1 MVWYDWILIAPI
13 VLGVVMGYRM
23 GLIKNVLYIVL
34 VAITMIIGGL
44 LSQMIVDA
52 IGLELESDGLVT
64 VIGYGILLI
73 AGFLGVQLFS
83 GVVQMIIS
91 KLTFGIGDKVNAVGG
106 LASGLVLG
114 FLVTT
119 IIVNITAR
127 WTYTPDE
134 EEDGRLEI
142 SEEAI
147 SKMFENSIKDT
158 SREAADKILRES
170 LMVGVVID
178 VKNLLGGQF
187 LGIIP
192 GEFSDTVD
200 IADER
205 RAPDYFTSFVAQ
217 ALIK

>member
-1 MVWYDWILIAPI
+1 MVWYDWLLIAPI
-13 VLGVVMGYRM
+13 VLGVVLGYRM

-34 VAITMIIGGL
+34 VAVTMIIGGF
-44 LSQMIVDA
+44 LSQKIVDA
-52 IGLELESDGLVT
+52 IGLELESAGLVT

-73 AGFLGVQLFS
+73 AGFLSVQLFS
-83 GVVQMIIS
+83 GTVEMIMN
-91 KLTFGIGDKVNAVGG
+91 KLTFGIGDKVNSIGG

-114 FLVTT
+114 FLITT
-119 IIVNITAR
+119 IIVNMTAR

-158 SREAADKILRES
+158 SREAADKIIRES

-192 GEFSDTVD
+192 GEFSDTLD

-205 RAPDYFTSFVAQ
+205 RAND
-217 ALIK
+217 

>member
-1 MVWYDWILIAPI
+1 MVWYDWLLIAPI
-13 VLGVVMGYRM
+13 VLGVILGYRM
-23 GLIKNVLYIVL
+23 GLIKNLLYIVL
-34 VAITMIIGGL
+34 VAIAMVIGGF

-52 IGLELESDGLVT
+52 MGLELESDGLVT

-73 AGFLGVQLFS
+73 AGFLAVQLFS
-83 GVVQMIIS
+83 GTIEMIMN
-91 KLTFGIGDKVNAVGG
+91 KLTFGIGDKVNSIGG

-158 SREAADKILRES
+158 SREAADKIIRES
-170 LMVGVVID
+170 IMVGVVID

-192 GEFSDTVD
+192 GEFSDTLD

-205 RAPDYFTSFVAQ
+205 RSTD
-217 ALIK
+217 

>member
-1 MVWYDWILIAPI
+1 MVWYDWILLAPI
-13 VLGVVMGYRM
+13 VLGVILGYRM
-23 GLIKNVLYIVL
+23 GLIKNILYIIL
-34 VAITMIIGGL
+34 VAITMVIGGL

-73 AGFLGVQLFS
+73 AGFLSVQLFS
-83 GVVQMIIS
+83 GTIELIIN
-91 KLTFGIGDKVNAVGG
+91 KLTFGIGNKVNSIGG

-119 IIVNITAR
+119 ILVNITAR

-147 SKMFENSIKDT
+147 AKMFENSIKDT
-158 SREAADKILRES
+158 SREAADKIIRES
-170 LMVGVVID
+170 IMVGVVID

-187 LGIIP
+187 LGVIP
-192 GEFSDTVD
+192 GEFSDTLD

-205 RAPDYFTSFVAQ
+205 RSSD
-217 ALIK
+217 

>member
-1 MVWYDWILIAPI
+1 MVWYDWLLIAPI
-13 VLGVVMGYRM
+13 VLGVILGYRM
-23 GLIKNVLYIVL
+23 GLIKNLLYIVL
-34 VAITMIIGGL
+34 VAIAMVIGGF

-73 AGFLGVQLFS
+73 AGFLAVQLFS
-83 GVVQMIIS
+83 GTIEMIMN
-91 KLTFGIGDKVNAVGG
+91 KLTFGIGDKVNSIGG

-158 SREAADKILRES
+158 SREAADKIIRES
-170 LMVGVVID
+170 IMVGVVID

-192 GEFSDTVD
+192 GEFSDTLD

-205 RAPDYFTSFVAQ
+205 RSTD
-217 ALIK
+217 

>member
-1 MVWYDWILIAPI
+1 MVWYDWILIAHI
-13 VLGVVMGYRM
+13 VLVVVMGYRR
-23 GLIKNVLYIVL
+23 GLINNVLYIVL

-192 GEFSDTVD
+192 GEFSDTLD

-205 RAPDYFTSFVAQ
+205 RATD
-217 ALIK
+217 

>member
-1 MVWYDWILIAPI
+1 MVWYDWILLAPI
-13 VLGVVMGYRM
+13 VLGVILGYRM
-23 GLIKNVLYIVL
+23 GLIKNILYIIL
-34 VAITMIIGGL
+34 VAITMVIGGL

-73 AGFLGVQLFS
+73 AGFLSVQLFS
-83 GVVQMIIS
+83 GTIELIIN
-91 KLTFGIGDKVNAVGG
+91 KLTFGIGNKVNSIGG

-119 IIVNITAR
+119 ILVNITAR

-158 SREAADKILRES
+158 SREAADKIIRES
-170 LMVGVVID
+170 IMVGVVID

-192 GEFSDTVD
+192 GEFSDTLD

-205 RAPDYFTSFVAQ
+205 RSTD
-217 ALIK
+217 

>member
-1 MVWYDWILIAPI
+1 MVWYDWLLIAPI
-13 VLGVVMGYRM
+13 VLGVILGYRM
-23 GLIKNVLYIVL
+23 GLIKNLLYIVL
-34 VAITMIIGGL
+34 VAIAMVIGGF

-73 AGFLGVQLFS
+73 AGFLAVQLFS
-83 GVVQMIIS
+83 GTIELIIN
-91 KLTFGIGDKVNAVGG
+91 KLTFGIGNKVNSIGG

-119 IIVNITAR
+119 ILVNITAR

-158 SREAADKILRES
+158 SREAADKIVRES

-192 GEFSDTVD
+192 GEFSDTLD

-205 RAPDYFTSFVAQ
+205 RSND
-217 ALIK
+217 

>member
-44 LSQMIVDA
+44 LSRMIVDA

-192 GEFSDTVD
+192 GEFSDTLD

-205 RAPDYFTSFVAQ
+205 RATD
-217 ALIK
+217 

>member
-13 VLGVVMGYRM
+13 VLGVVLGYRM
-23 GLIKNVLYIVL
+23 GLIKNILYIVL
-34 VAITMIIGGL
+34 VAITMVIGGL

-91 KLTFGIGDKVNAVGG
+91 KLTFGIGDKINSIGG

-127 WTYTPDE
+127 WTYTPNE

-158 SREAADKILRES
+158 SREAADKIIRES
-170 LMVGVVID
+170 VMVGVVID

-192 GEFSDTVD
+192 GEFSDTLD

-205 RAPDYFTSFVAQ
+205 RATD
-217 ALIK
+217 

>member
-178 VKNLLGGQF
+178 VKNLLGC
-187 LGIIP
+187 LL
-192 GEFSDTVD
+192 
-200 IADER
+200 
-205 RAPDYFTSFVAQ
+205 YTSPSPRD
-217 ALIK
+217 

>member
-1 MVWYDWILIAPI
+1 MVWYDWLLIAPI
-13 VLGVVMGYRM
+13 VLGVILGYRM

-34 VAITMIIGGL
+34 VAVTMIIGGF

-73 AGFLGVQLFS
+73 AGFLSVQLFS
-83 GVVQMIIS
+83 GTVEMIMN
-91 KLTFGIGDKVNAVGG
+91 KLTFGIGDKVNSIGG

-114 FLVTT
+114 FLITT

-158 SREAADKILRES
+158 SREAADKIIRES

-192 GEFSDTVD
+192 GEFSDTLD

-205 RAPDYFTSFVAQ
+205 RAND
-217 ALIK
+217 

>member
-91 KLTFGIGDKVNAVGG
+91 KLTFGIG
-106 LASGLVLG
+106 
-114 FLVTT
+114 
-119 IIVNITAR
+119 
-127 WTYTPDE
+127 
-134 EEDGRLEI
+134 
-142 SEEAI
+142 
-147 SKMFENSIKDT
+147 
-158 SREAADKILRES
+158 
-170 LMVGVVID
+170 
-178 VKNLLGGQF
+178 
-187 LGIIP
+187 
-192 GEFSDTVD
+192 
-200 IADER
+200 
-205 RAPDYFTSFVAQ
+205 
-217 ALIK
+217 

>member
-1 MVWYDWILIAPI
+1 MVWYDWLLIAPI
-13 VLGVVMGYRM
+13 VLGVILGYRM
-23 GLIKNVLYIVL
+23 GLIKNVLYIIL

-44 LSQMIVDA
+44 ISQMIVDA

-73 AGFLGVQLFS
+73 VGFLSVQLFS
-83 GVVQMIIS
+83 GTVEMIMN
-91 KLTFGIGDKVNAVGG
+91 KLTFGIGDKVNAIGG
-106 LASGLVLG
+106 LCSGLILG

-119 IIVNITAR
+119 ILVNITAR

-147 SKMFENSIKDT
+147 AKMFENSIKDT
-158 SREAADKILRES
+158 SREAADKIIRES
-170 LMVGVVID
+170 IMVGVVID
-178 VKNLLGGQF
+178 VKNVLGGQF

-192 GEFSDTVD
+192 GEFSDTLD

-205 RAPDYFTSFVAQ
+205 RSDD
-217 ALIK
+217 

>member
-1 MVWYDWILIAPI
+1 MTKFDKENKMVWYDWILIAPI
-13 VLGVVMGYRM
+13 VLGVVLGYRM
-23 GLIKNVLYIVL
+23 GLIKNILYIVL
-34 VAITMIIGGL
+34 VGITMVIGGL

-91 KLTFGIGDKVNAVGG
+91 KLTFGIGDKINSIGG

-127 WTYTPDE
+127 WTYTPNE

-158 SREAADKILRES
+158 SREAADKIIRES
-170 LMVGVVID
+170 VMVGVVID

-192 GEFSDTVD
+192 GEFSDTLD

-205 RAPDYFTSFVAQ
+205 RATD
-217 ALIK
+217 

>member
-1 MVWYDWILIAPI
+1 MVWYDWLLIAPI
-13 VLGVVMGYRM
+13 VLGVILGYRM
-23 GLIKNVLYIVL
+23 GLIKNVLYIIL

-44 LSQMIVDA
+44 ISQMIVDA

-73 AGFLGVQLFS
+73 VGFLSVQLFS
-83 GVVQMIIS
+83 GTVEMIMN
-91 KLTFGIGDKVNAVGG
+91 KLTFGIGNKVNAIGG
-106 LASGLVLG
+106 LGSGLILG

-119 IIVNITAR
+119 ILVNITAR

-147 SKMFENSIKDT
+147 AKMFENSIKDT
-158 SREAADKILRES
+158 SREAADKIIRES
-170 LMVGVVID
+170 IMVGVVID

-192 GEFSDTVD
+192 GEFSDTLD

-205 RAPDYFTSFVAQ
+205 RSDD
-217 ALIK
+217 